1 MQTFSY
7 NPHPFLFKA
16 FSSFFLFNNMLYCFS
31 QNVLAYQ
38 HVLWFLQHVSLLF
51 TMIYRFDVVGLAFL
65 GQDMSKFSL
74 LVCYAQIYM
83 PICSFSCFCLD
94 LLLYAQI
101 YVFMCFVP
109 CLCAQIY
116 MLVCHVL
123 IQPFGSSMSFFLVFW
138 PLLVG
143 CRSRSRGL
151 GLHRYTQ
158 AYIKGLDHFLYECL
172 CLFDFFHAL
181 NPLWAYANRSLGPL
195 ACVVASIPSMDCFDI
210 TTCEI
215 HLRGVGV
222 LALLALCHSFAS
234 LPTCSCM
241 SLCRRPY
248 SIPMELWILDP
259 NLHLTSQDTLFCLI
273 TCLFAL
279 SYAQHALF
287 APVWLSLL
295 VCSLHALPIS
305 FACLLACFFCLCMY
319 THGTWTLRAR
329 VRLSRCKQKGQGC
342 KQEYVAHKGQCS
354 IDQGAKPLLSGFLS
368 LSLSLLTSSLEH
380 VLGFPLSLYP
390 LLLLLFTWAAFLWY
404 DNVYFTSLPYVIA
417 LCTIYVCVCIYIYLC
432 VCG

>member
-7 NPHPFLFKA
+7 NPHPFLFIA
-16 FSSFFLFNNMLYCFS
+16 FSSFFLFNNMLFCFS

-172 CLFDFFHAL
+172 CLFAFFHAL
-181 NPLWAYANRSLGPL
+181 HPLWAYANRSLGPF

-234 LPTCSCM
+234 LPTFDVLGYPLLSNNMLVCPFICLACFVCPRLALFVSMFFACS
-241 SLCRRPY
+241 PY
-248 SIPMELWILDP
+248 
-259 NLHLTSQDTLFCLI
+259 LI
-273 TCLFAL
+273 CLFAG
-279 SYAQHALF
+279 LF
-287 APVWLSLL
+287 LLSLH
-295 VCSLHALPIS
+295 VHAWNMDTQS
-305 FACLLACFFCLCMY
+305 
-319 THGTWTLRAR
+319 
-329 VRLSRCKQKGQGC
+329 KGETFQ
-342 KQEYVAHKGQCS
+342 V
-354 IDQGAKPLLSGFLS
+354 
-368 LSLSLLTSSLEH
+368 
-380 VLGFPLSLYP
+380 
-390 LLLLLFTWAAFLWY
+390 
-404 DNVYFTSLPYVIA
+404 
-417 LCTIYVCVCIYIYLC
+417 
-432 VCG
+432 